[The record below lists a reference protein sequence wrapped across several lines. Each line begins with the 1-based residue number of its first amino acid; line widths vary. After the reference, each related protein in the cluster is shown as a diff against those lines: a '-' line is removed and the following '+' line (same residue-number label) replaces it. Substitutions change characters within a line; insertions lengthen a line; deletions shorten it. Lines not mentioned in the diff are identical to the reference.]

1 VPGTEA
7 IVEASKKSKAYALG
21 KTLGKRAKMVTKKKA
36 APTKIIMSW
45 QARIDEQRQLKIA
58 RTQERDSHVRIGW
71 EVQELTSSFLSFLF
85 ICS

>member
-36 APTKIIMSW
+36 APTKIIMS
-45 QARIDEQRQLKIA
+45 
-58 RTQERDSHVRIGW
+58 
-71 EVQELTSSFLSFLF
+71 
-85 ICS
+85 